1 MRDVCFLGV
10 DFGTSYINGRVIDE
24 EGNLLLDEST
34 KAPGIISPKPRWTEV
49 SPFEYLFMFKR
60 FLRKII
66 VKADC
71 KKIYVGLSSVAPIF
85 IPVDRD
91 CYPLINGIL
100 YNDTRSEAEI
110 EELKRDYGDIVFRIN
125 GNPVNNQQWLPKIL
139 WFKKNMPELYKR
151 VWKFVELTG
160 FITCKLTGE
169 IAMEKCTAQEEG
181 LLDYRKRIV
190 SQKILEELKIEPN
203 YLPKLMGLEEEIGK
217 HEMNGVKLIFNPGT
231 VDFIASSISL
241 GILKERL
248 SSVILGPT
256 GVVSFS
262 VKEPKPDKRLF
273 LDLGPFED
281 LYYVNGA
288 TSAAGIFFE
297 HILELFKMKKMLK
310 KVDKLLLNE
319 TINTEGLVMLP
330 YILGER
336 SPILDLKAKGVIF
349 GITNFTKK
357 PQLIKASLEAVA
369 FSIRHIFDTIK
380 EVGYESDFTYL
391 SGYISKLNY
400 AQKLMASVL
409 KTKIITIEDFSPAD
423 GDAYISMKV
432 SKTKNWQDIA
442 DIKKR
447 QMSGEIVYQEQKS
460 YFEKNYV
467 IYRELYN
474 SLYKLFRI

>member
-1 MRDVCFLGV
+1 
-10 DFGTSYINGRVIDE
+10 
-24 EGNLLLDEST
+24 
-34 KAPGIISPKPRWTEV
+34 
-49 SPFEYLFMFKR
+49 
-60 FLRKII
+60 
-66 VKADC
+66 
-71 KKIYVGLSSVAPIF
+71 
-85 IPVDRD
+85 
-91 CYPLINGIL
+91 
-100 YNDTRSEAEI
+100 
-110 EELKRDYGDIVFRIN
+110 
-125 GNPVNNQQWLPKIL
+125 
-139 WFKKNMPELYKR
+139 
-151 VWKFVELTG
+151 
-160 FITCKLTGE
+160 
-169 IAMEKCTAQEEG
+169 EKSTAQEEG

-190 SQKILEELKIEPN
+190 SHKILEELKIEQN
-203 YLPKLMGLEEEIGK
+203 YLPKFKGLEEEIGK
-217 HEMNGVKLIFNPGT
+217 YEMEGIKLVFNPGT

-262 VKEPKPDKRLF
+262 VKEPKPDMKLF

-357 PQLIKASLEAVA
+357 PEFIKASLEAVA
-369 FSIRHIFDTIK
+369 FSIRHIFDIMK

-391 SGYISKLNY
+391 SGYLSQLNY
-400 AQKLMASVL
+400 VQKLMASIL
-409 KTKIITIEDFSPAD
+409 KNKIVTIEDFSPAD

-432 SKTKNWQDIA
+432 SEIKNWQDIA

-447 QMSGEIVYQEQKS
+447 QMSGEIIYPEEKS
-460 YFEKNYV
+460 YLDKNYI

-474 SLYKLFRI
+474 NLYRLFRF